1 MAKKDSFF
9 TSTPFIVSA
18 TAIVGTG
25 LFFGA
30 RALSKKLKERKS
42 ENASNQVDNKDPKV
56 ALAATL
62 AQKAYTAFFPSGYPG
77 LWDGTDE
84 VALYNVAKQMFTNK
98 IPFSY
103 LTESYRKLYSRQ
115 FAQDLADELSAEEL
129 TKFYS
134 NFQKGFGAAVTKAA
148 ISTIRQKH
156 KARPNRK
163 TLSLI

>member
-25 LFFGA
+25 IFFGA

-42 ENASNQVDNKDPKV
+42 ENASNQVDNKDPKI
-56 ALAATL
+56 AMAATL
-62 AQKAYTAFFPSGYPG
+62 AQKAYTAFYPSGYPG

-84 VALYNVAKQMFTNK
+84 EALFSVAKQMHTNK

-134 NFQKGFGAAVTKAA
+134 NFQKGFGAAITKAA
-148 ISTIRQKH
+148 IKSIRQKQ
-156 KARPNRK
+156 KSKPIRK
-163 TLSLI
+163 TLTLL